1 MNLGKF
7 TILSFHFYSFYFV
20 LDDVAKTL
28 SKNMTMDEFFNVY
41 ALDKDNDVRTFLKTR
56 IQLLIRSLN
65 ISSLTK
71 NDSIDYLFISEHDI
85 LTRAFGKL
93 ELPF

>member
-1 MNLGKF
+1 
-7 TILSFHFYSFYFV
+7 
-20 LDDVAKTL
+20 
-28 SKNMTMDEFFNVY
+28 MTMDEFFDTY

-65 ISSLTK
+65 IPSLTK
-71 NDSIDYLFISEHDI
+71 NDLIDHLLISENDI
-85 LTRAFGKL
+85 LTKAFQKL